1 MKIKYLIIIILFPIN
16 IFAQVKGIVLDE
28 NNEALP
34 GATLVWEGT
43 TIGGVTDIDGNFE
56 IEISEKSNIL
66 TVAYIGY
73 KIFTIQVDDPNE
85 FLKIVLKL
93 DTKILNEVVIAKKQ
107 GTVNMRTTILNTQK
121 ITSDELCRAACC
133 NLSESFETNPSVDV
147 SYSDAATG
155 AKQIKLLGL
164 SGTYVQMM
172 TENIPNLKGIAS
184 IYGLS
189 YIPGTW
195 MESISIS
202 KGTGSVINGYES
214 ITGQINVE
222 YKKPPTADKLFINLF
237 ASEAARVEANVD
249 AAFRVDSALSTGILL
264 HYSDEFWKQDRNKD
278 NFLDMP
284 MVRQFNGINRWY
296 YHKGDY
302 ISQLFLKGMYEK
314 RMGGQIN
321 VETPYQIDIE
331 TQRYEFFIKNG
342 YVFNKEKEQSMGWII
357 SGSWHK
363 QDAFVG
369 LNSYNGKQ
377 LSLYSNLI
385 FQTMIVKNHKISTGW
400 SINYDKFDE
409 NLINS
414 QFVALPNGSGDVAL
428 YPYNFSNK
436 KNEFVT
442 GIFAE
447 YTYNLNEKFVLLAGI
462 RGDYNAFYKKFLVT
476 PRLHLKYSPIEHINL
491 RANIGKGYRS
501 ANILAEN
508 NNFLASNRRFDIMQN
523 SMFEDSWN
531 GGITAQFH
539 IPIKKRELSIVA
551 EYFYTQFQN
560 QVVVDF
566 DKDAHEVNIYALN
579 GRDTYFDGNAQEIKS
594 IERNGKSYS
603 HNFQVEVSMEVIR
616 DFKITAAYRFT
627 DAKQTI
633 NGELR
638 EKPFT
643 PRWRTL
649 LTMSYATKL
658 NKWQFDYTLQA
669 NGGGRLADPDNTNPL
684 WNREFKPFLINNAQ
698 VTKNYKKWSF
708 YLGCENIFNFVQKNP
723 IIDVENPFSENFDA
737 TMIWG
742 PTHGR
747 KVYAGIRFRL

>member
-1 MKIKYLIIIILFPIN
+1 MKIKYLIIILLFPIN
-16 IFAQVKGIVLDE
+16 IFAQTETEKDTVKNDE
-28 NNEALP
+28 
-34 GATLVWEGT
+34 T
-43 TIGGVTDIDGNFE
+43 T
-56 IEISEKSNIL
+56 
-66 TVAYIGY
+66 
-73 KIFTIQVDDPNE
+73 
-85 FLKIVLKL
+85 
-93 DTKILNEVVIAKKQ
+93 LNEVLVVKKQ
-107 GTVNMRTTILNTQK
+107 GAFNMRTSILNVQK

-155 AKQIKLLGL
+155 ARQIRLLGL
-164 SGTYVQMM
+164 SGTYVQML

-184 IYGLS
+184 IYGLG

-214 ITGQINVE
+214 VTGQINVE
-222 YKKPPTADKLFINLF
+222 YKKPPTSDKLFVNLF
-237 ASEAARVEANVD
+237 VSEAARVEANVD
-249 AAFRVDSALSTGILL
+249 AAFKIDSTLSTGILL

-278 NFLDMP
+278 NFMDMP

-296 YHKGDY
+296 YHKGDF

-314 RMGGQIN
+314 RMGGQVGAKSDSPLQN
-321 VETPYQIDIE
+321 PYKIDIE

-342 YVFNKEKEQSMGWII
+342 YVFNKEKEQSIGWIV
-357 SGSWHK
+357 SGSFHK
-363 QDAFVG
+363 QDGIFGV
-369 LNSYNGKQ
+369 NSYNGKQ

-385 FQTMIVKNHKISTGW
+385 FQTILVKNHKLSTGW
-400 SINYDKFDE
+400 SVNYDKFDE
-409 NLINS
+409 NLKYSTNLFIN
-414 QFVALPNGSGDVAL
+414 PIIN
-428 YPYNFSNK
+428 NK
-436 KNEFVT
+436 KDEFVT

-447 YTYNLNEKFVLLAGI
+447 YTYNLKDKFVVLAGI
-462 RGDYNAFYKKFLVT
+462 RGDYNLFYKRFLVT

-491 RANIGKGYRS
+491 RANIGKGFRS

-508 NNFLASNRRFDIMQN
+508 NNLLASSRRFIIAQK
-523 SMFEDSWN
+523 SMLEDSWN
-531 GGITAQFH
+531 GGITAQFI
-539 IPIKKRELSIVA
+539 IPIKNRELSIVT

-560 QVVVDF
+560 QLVVDL
-566 DKDAHEVNIYALN
+566 DKNAHEINVYVL
-579 GRDTYFDGNAQEIKS
+579 
-594 IERNGKSYS
+594 NGKSYS
-603 HNFQVEVSMEVIR
+603 HNFQVEASIEVIR

-669 NGGGRLADPDNTNPL
+669 NGGGRLADPNPANPL
-684 WNREFKPFLINNAQ
+684 WNREFKPYLINNAQ
-698 VTKNYKKWSF
+698 IIRNYKKWSF
-708 YLGCENIFNFVQKNP
+708 YLGCENIFDFVQKNP
-723 IIDVENPFSENFDA
+723 IIDVENPFSPNFDA

-747 KVYAGIRFRL
+747 KVYAGFRWRL

>member
-1 MKIKYLIIIILFPIN
+1 MKIKYLIIIFLFPIN
-16 IFAQVKGIVLDE
+16 IFAQTETEKDTLKQDE
-28 NNEALP
+28 
-34 GATLVWEGT
+34 T
-43 TIGGVTDIDGNFE
+43 T
-56 IEISEKSNIL
+56 
-66 TVAYIGY
+66 
-73 KIFTIQVDDPNE
+73 
-85 FLKIVLKL
+85 
-93 DTKILNEVVIAKKQ
+93 LNEVFVVKKQ
-107 GTVNMRTTILNTQK
+107 GAYNMRTPIHNVQK

-214 ITGQINVE
+214 VTGQINVE

-249 AAFRVDSALSTGILL
+249 AAFKIDSTLSTGLLL

-296 YHKGDY
+296 YHKGDF

-314 RMGGQIN
+314 RMGGQIKVKN
-321 VETPYQIDIE
+321 PYEIDIE
-331 TQRYEFFIKNG
+331 TQRYEVFIKNG
-342 YVFNKEKEQSMGWII
+342 YVFNKEKEQSIGLII
-357 SGSWHK
+357 SGSFHK
-363 QDAFVG
+363 QDAIFG
-369 LNSYNGKQ
+369 FNSYNGKQ

-385 FQTMIVKNHKISTGW
+385 FQTLIVKNHKISTGW
-400 SINYDKFDE
+400 SVNYDKFDE
-409 NLINS
+409 SLTPYFNITEYS
-414 QFVALPNGSGDVAL
+414 IPNV
-428 YPYNFSNK
+428 YFNN

-447 YTYNLNEKFVLLAGI
+447 YTYNLNDKFVVLAGL
-462 RGDYNAFYKKFLVT
+462 RGDYNDFYKKFLVT

-508 NNFLASNRRFDIMQN
+508 NNLAASSRKFNIEQN
-523 SMFEDSWN
+523 SMLESSWN

-539 IPIKKRELSIVA
+539 IPIKNRELSIVT

-560 QVVVDF
+560 QVVVDLN
-566 DKDAHEVNIYALN
+566 KNAHQVNIYAL
-579 GRDTYFDGNAQEIKS
+579 
-594 IERNGKSYS
+594 NGKSYS
-603 HNFQVEVSMEVIR
+603 HNFQVEASMEVIR

-633 NGELR
+633 NGDLR

-643 PRWRTL
+643 PRWRAL

-658 NKWQFDYTLQA
+658 NKWQFDYTFQA
-669 NGGGRLADPDNTNPL
+669 NGSGRLADPDENNPL
-684 WNREFKPFLINNAQ
+684 WQTEFKPFIINNAQ
-698 VTKNYKKWSF
+698 ITKNFKKWSI
-708 YLGCENIFNFVQKNP
+708 YLGCENIFDFVQKNP

-747 KVYAGIRFRL
+747 KIYAGVRFRL